1 MKRRFRLPVSQLTRR
16 TARVIRRVP
25 EPVAKVRKTVREH
38 NLHSESET
46 SKMLEIGRLQPD
58 SHAHLNPHGAE
69 HEELRRVRDR
79 LAAQSQV
86 TMRLGHMLLESGASS
101 YRVKVSMA
109 RLGRAVGVEEQHSQ
123 VTFGE
128 ISSTVYAHG
137 TFRTEVSEQRVFG
150 TNAAKLDRLRH
161 FVQHLKPHV
170 TVEDVNRVLDRIQA
184 FPAEYGTSANM
195 LASGVACGCF
205 CFLNRGGLIE
215 CLIAGIAAT
224 VGQALRKQMVVRHM
238 NHFGVWM
245 MCGLVAAT
253 VYIGLASGF
262 QAGLDSIHAV
272 NQAELP
278 RWFTGTAARYHAGI
292 ISAVLFLVPG
302 FPLLTGMLDLVRTDI
317 SAGISRLTYVFMLV
331 ISAGAAVWLV
341 SLTFNWAVDPPMAAP
356 VSDPWLFVLRM
367 ACSFVA
373 AYGFAMLFNA
383 EAKLC
388 FWAALV
394 CAVVNPVRFF
404 MVEQAGVA
412 WQFAVGVE
420 ALCIGLAADAI
431 SRISGFRYSRVS
443 LSVPASVVMIPGVPL
458 YAALTHMNQGAYT
471 QAMNSLMEVLLVVLA
486 IGIGLAIAR
495 MITDPGWRTEAAIR
509 RAVRLEEAEARANA
523 TEFVMR

>member
-1 MKRRFRLPVSQLTRR
+1 MSKILDLERLR
-16 TARVIRRVP
+16 T
-25 EPVAKVRKTVREH
+25 EH
-38 NLHSESET
+38 H
-46 SKMLEIGRLQPD
+46 D
-58 SHAHLNPHGAE
+58 HLNPHGDE

-109 RLGRAVGVEEQHSQ
+109 RLASAIGVEAQHSQ

-161 FVQHLKPHV
+161 FTQHLKPHV
-170 TVEDVNRVLDRIQA
+170 TVEDVNEILDRIQA
-184 FPAEYGTSANM
+184 FKPEYGTVANM
-195 LASGVACGCF
+195 LASGVACACF

-224 VGQALRKQMVVRHM
+224 LGQALRKQMLIRHM

-245 MCGLVAAT
+245 LCGLVAAT
-253 VYIGLASGF
+253 AYVGLADAFTAILNHS
-262 QAGLDSIHAV
+262 SIDQSV
-272 NQAELP
+272 LP
-278 RWFTGTAARYHAGI
+278 IWFTGAARTYHAGI

-302 FPLLTGMLDLVRTDI
+302 FPLLTGMLDLVRMDI
-317 SAGISRLTYVFMLV
+317 SAGISRLTYVLMLV

-341 SLTFNWAVDPPMAAP
+341 SLTFDWAVDPPKSAPLAGAA
-356 VSDPWLFVLRM
+356 LFLVRM
-367 ACSFVA
+367 LCSFIA
-373 AYGFAMLFNA
+373 AFGFAMLFNA
-383 EAKLC
+383 EKKLC

-394 CAVVNPVRFF
+394 CAILNPCRFWVVEHG
-404 MVEQAGVA
+404 MV

-420 ALCIGLAADAI
+420 ALLIGLAADVI
-431 SRISGFRYSRVS
+431 SRASGFRYSRVS
-443 LSVPASVVMIPGVPL
+443 LSVPASVIMIPGVPL
-458 YAALTHMNQGAYT
+458 YAALAHMNEGAYSR
-471 QAMNSLMEVLLVVLA
+471 AWDSIIEVLLVILA

-495 MITDPGWRTEAAIR
+495 MITDPGWRAEIAMR
-509 RAVRLEEAEARANA
+509 RAAALEEAENEPGSVAD
-523 TEFVMR
+523 FVMR

>member
-1 MKRRFRLPVSQLTRR
+1 MRRGVFGRLSTD
-16 TARVIRRVP
+16 TARTLRKVP
-25 EPVAKVRKTVREH
+25 QPVEKVRRSVREH
-38 NLHSESET
+38 NLLSESAT
-46 SKMLEIGRLQPD
+46 SEVLEIDRLRPE
-58 SHAHLNPHGAE
+58 SHDHLNPHGAE
-69 HEELRRVRDR
+69 HEELRQVRDR

-101 YRVKVSMA
+101 YRVKLSMA
-109 RLGRAVGVEEQHSQ
+109 RLGRAVGVEQQHSQ

-170 TVEDVNRVLDRIQA
+170 TVEDVNSVLDRIQA
-184 FPAEYGTSANM
+184 FRPEYGTTANM
-195 LASGVACGCF
+195 LASGIACMCF
-205 CFLNRGGLIE
+205 CFLNRGGFIE
-215 CLIAGIAAT
+215 CLLAGIAAT
-224 VGQALRKQMVVRHM
+224 VGQALRKQMLVRHM

-253 VYIGLASGF
+253 CYIGLATGF
-262 QAGLDSIHAV
+262 QAVLDATPAIDQAGLP
-272 NQAELP
+272 Q
-278 RWFTGTAARYHAGI
+278 WFTGTAQGYHAGI

-317 SAGISRLTYVFMLV
+317 SAGISRLTYVLMLV
-331 ISAGAAVWLV
+331 ISAGTAVWLV
-341 SLTFNWAVDPPMAAP
+341 SLSFNWVVDPPESAP
-356 VSDPWLFVLRM
+356 IDNPWLFLVRM
-367 ACSFVA
+367 VCSFVA
-373 AYGFAMLFNA
+373 AFGFAMLFNS
-383 EAKLC
+383 EVKLC
-388 FWAALV
+388 FWAALI
-394 CAVVNPVRFF
+394 CAIVNPIRFF
-404 MVEQAGVA
+404 VVEEGML

-420 ALCIGLAADAI
+420 ALLIGLAADAI

-443 LSVPASVVMIPGVPL
+443 LSVPASVIMIPGVPL

-471 QAMNSLMEVLLVVLA
+471 QAISSLVEVLLVVLA

-495 MITDPGWRTEAAIR
+495 MLTDPGWRTEAGLR
-509 RAVRLEEAEARANA
+509 RAVNLEQVDAPAE
-523 TEFVMR
+523 FFMR

>member
-1 MKRRFRLPVSQLTRR
+1 MAAVKDQPTSQPRPRRRLPSLRR
-16 TARVIRRVP
+16 LP
-25 EPVAKVRKTVREH
+25 QPVAKVRKTVREH
-38 NLHSESET
+38 NLLSDSATSEQLDIDRLHS
-46 SKMLEIGRLQPD
+46 Q
-58 SHAHLNPHGAE
+58 SHEHLNPHGAE
-69 HEELRRVRDR
+69 HEELRQIRDR

-101 YRVKVSMA
+101 YRVKLSMA
-109 RLGRAVGVEEQHSQ
+109 RLARAVGVEQQHAQ

-170 TVEDVNRVLDRIQA
+170 TVEDVNAVLDRIQA
-184 FPAEYGTSANM
+184 FKPEYSTLANM
-195 LASGVACGCF
+195 LASGFACMCF

-215 CLIAGIAAT
+215 CIIAGIAAT
-224 VGQALRKQMVVRHM
+224 LGQALRKQMLHRHM

-253 VYIGLASGF
+253 AYIGMAAGF
-262 QAGLDSIHAV
+262 QAFLDAMPSI
-272 NQAELP
+272 NQGALP
-278 RWFTGTAARYHAGI
+278 VWFTGSAAGYHAGI

-302 FPLLTGMLDLVRTDI
+302 FPLLTGMLDLVRTDM
-317 SAGISRLTYVFMLV
+317 SAGISRLTYVLMLV

-341 SLTFNWAVDPPMAAP
+341 SLTFSWAVDPPTSPP
-356 VSDPWLFVLRM
+356 VDGALLFILRM
-367 ACSFVA
+367 VASFVSA
-373 AYGFAMLFNA
+373 FGFAMLFNA

-394 CAVVNPVRFF
+394 CAIVNPIRFF
-404 MVEQAGVA
+404 AVEQGML
-412 WQFAVGVE
+412 WQFGVGVE
-420 ALCIGLAADAI
+420 ALLIGLAADAI

-443 LSVPASVVMIPGVPL
+443 LSVPASVIMIPGVPL
-458 YAALTHMNQGAYT
+458 YAALTHMNQGSYL
-471 QAMNSLMEVLLVVLA
+471 QAANSLSEVALVVLA

-495 MITDPGWRTEAAIR
+495 MVTDPGWRREGAIR
-509 RAVRLEEAEARANA
+509 KAAALEDAARGG
-523 TEFVMR
+523 EFFMR

>member
-1 MKRRFRLPVSQLTRR
+1 M
-16 TARVIRRVP
+16 ARSLRRVP
-25 EPVAKVRKTVREH
+25 APVSKVRQTVRQH
-38 NLHSESET
+38 NLSSDEKT
-46 SKMLEIGRLQPD
+46 SKNLEITRLKTE
-58 SHAHLNPHGAE
+58 HHEHLNPHGAD
-69 HEELRRVRDR
+69 HERLREVRDR

-109 RLGRAVGVEEQHSQ
+109 RLGRAVGAEEHHSQ

-161 FVQHLKPHV
+161 FVQHLKPGV
-170 TVEDVNRVLDRIQA
+170 TVEDVNKILDRIQGFA
-184 FPAEYGTSANM
+184 PEYGTTANM
-195 LASGVACGCF
+195 LASGFACACF

-224 VGQALRKQMVVRHM
+224 IGQALRKQMLVRHM

-253 VYIGLASGF
+253 AYIGLAVGF
-262 QAGLDSIHAV
+262 QAALDSMHAI
-272 NQAELP
+272 NQSALP
-278 RWFTGTAARYHAGI
+278 VWFTGTAAGYHAGI

-317 SAGISRLTYVFMLV
+317 SAGISRLTYVLMLV

-341 SLTFNWAVDPPMAAP
+341 SLTFNWAVDPPKSPP
-356 VSDPWLFVLRM
+356 VGDPWLFLIRM
-367 ACSFVA
+367 ASSFIA
-373 AYGFAMLFNA
+373 AFGFAMLFNA
-383 EAKLC
+383 EKKLC

-394 CAVVNPVRFF
+394 CAIVNPIRFWV
-404 MVEQAGVA
+404 VENDLFL

-420 ALCIGLAADAI
+420 ALLIGLAADVI

-443 LSVPASVVMIPGVPL
+443 LSVPAAVLMIPGVPL
-458 YAALTHMNQGAYT
+458 YAALTHMNQGDYT
-471 QAMNSLMEVLLVVLA
+471 QAINSLVEVLLVILA

-495 MITDPGWRTEAAIR
+495 MVTDPGWRTEAAL
-509 RAVRLEEAEARANA
+509 AKATRLAEAERAGA
-523 TEFVMR
+523 ASEFVMR